1 MTYDPNNPFRRKLIF
16 LEGCDQTGKSTLM
29 RALNYRGG
37 LDCLVY
43 DRGPINRIVCTQFF
57 ANHAEDDT
65 FPVVRRAQVYLGFV
79 PQLRDLMFHLVEEE
93 LVAVIYLQADPDILQ
108 VRMRE
113 NDHYVL
119 TKRVLEVQHGLF
131 LAEIARYGDALPLLL
146 LDSGT
151 ISAERNLTAALD
163 WLRMTQYH
171 DFEPHYPASCLEK
184 ETQR

>member
-1 MTYDPNNPFRRKLIF
+1 MSYDPNNPFRRRLTF
-16 LEGCDQTGKSTLM
+16 VEGCDQTGKSTLV

-37 LDCLVY
+37 HDCLVY
-43 DRGPINRIVCTQFF
+43 DRGPINRIITTQFF
-57 ANHAEDDT
+57 ANHVEEED
-65 FPVVRRAQVYLGFV
+65 FPIVRRAAVYLGFV
-79 PQLRDLMFHLVEEE
+79 PQLRDLMQNLVNQGE
-93 LVAVIYLQADPDILQ
+93 VAVVYLHADPHILQA
-108 VRMRE
+108 RMRE

-119 TKRVLEVQHGLF
+119 TRRVLEVQHGLF
-131 LAEIARYGDALPLLL
+131 LAEIGRYGDGLPLLL